1 MATSTVIVTRSRVRG
16 DAAPRDCLSRKKGP
30 SADGQLLVRMC
41 LGASSSGAA
50 SKRMIGFGNPL
61 LDGPDAGYSNRA
73 KLAREHQRCSDGGSQ
88 WMAAI
93 VGHRGGGSCAGRSAL
108 AANTFGHLQLATSN

>member
-1 MATSTVIVTRSRVRG
+1 MTSRGRPVHVDGYFPTSENLTVHTPV
-16 DAAPRDCLSRKKGP
+16 
-30 SADGQLLVRMC
+30 
-41 LGASSSGAA
+41 ASGVPGGSAA
-50 SKRMIGFGNPL
+50 SKGMIGFGNPL
-61 LDGPDAGYSNRA
+61 LDGPDARYSNRA

-93 VGHRGGGSCAGRSAL
+93 VGHRGGGSCTGRSAL